1 MNNFFVE
8 SGHYGHYGRLYS
20 SHIFIYLFLNILR
33 GGNPPFFLIFW
44 WPISPHGVGV
54 KWVTWVFFKKHL
66 NHSIFSNGF
75 VIKWTKMYFN
85 NNNTSFSDNKNIKS
99 MKNAFW
105 NKSGLDRLKKRQIS
119 TQISTSSARKHE
131 NIKKWRWPISP
142 LVTKNTILRK
152 VYKKI
157 KKMKLSFDLRYLYY
171 RIM

>member
-8 SGHYGHYGRLYS
+8 SGHYGSILFPYFHLF
-20 SHIFIYLFLNILR
+20 IFEYPT
-33 GGNPPFFLIFW
+33 GGNPPFFFIFW

-54 KWVTWVFFKKHL
+54 KWVTWVFLKKHL

-131 NIKKWRWPISP
+131 NIKKMK
-142 LVTKNTILRK
+142 VTHFTPCDKKHYIAKSLQKNQKNEIVIWSQVFVL
-152 VYKKI
+152 
-157 KKMKLSFDLRYLYY
+157 
-171 RIM
+171 